1 MDDIMAVIKK
11 DAIFQCGGE
20 SYNIMQGR
28 KWSICNRYHYITVH
42 HELTNDVDVVKILM
56 YNGAAI

>member
-1 MDDIMAVIKK
+1 MAVIKK